1 MDLLLLYFF
10 AAVIISFICS
20 ILESVLL
27 SVNMAYISVLEKE
40 RPTAGALLKSH
51 KIGINKSIASIL
63 ILNTVANTLG
73 AAAVGAQAESIYGH
87 GAVFYVSIVLTFA
100 ILFFSEI
107 IPKTIG
113 AVYWKSLAPAAAY
126 VIRFFIWLTY
136 PIILMTLFVTNRISK
151 EDDLMSLSK
160 AELIEST
167 LLSED
172 EGVLGEKESDVIE
185 NILLLDKIRI
195 KEILTPR
202 TVVFGL
208 DGNRTIKD
216 IVENES
222 AIFKFSRVPVFDESI
237 ENTTGI
243 VMTKK
248 IFQQALKDDSVVLN
262 SIKKDIDYYNSSG
275 GGLTISGGE
284 PTLNFD
290 FSLNLL
296 KGAKELGIN
305 TNIET
310 NGYFNWNKFK
320 ELLPFLDL
328 IYCDIKI
335 IDADKNKEILKG
347 NSPKMIENIKRLSE
361 IDVPVEFRIPLIPT
375 FTSTDENLNDIINL
389 LKTLSIKKIHLLPY
403 HNMGEAKA
411 DKINNKLHKLEL
423 NYLSQDDLNNI
434 KILFNN
440 AGIKVKL
447 NN

>member
-63 ILNTVANTLG
+63 ILNTIANTLG

-87 GAVFYVSIVLTFA
+87 GAVFYVSIILTFA

-151 EDDLMSLSK
+151 SDDMLSLTK
-160 AELIEST
+160 EELIEST

-237 ENTTGI
+237 ENTVGI

-248 IFQQALKDDSVVLN
+248 IFKQALQDDSVTLN
-262 SIKKDIDYYNSSG
+262 SIKKDIFK
-275 GGLTISGGE
+275 ISE
-284 PTLNFD
+284 
-290 FSLNLL
+290 NLPVS
-296 KGAKELGIN
+296 KA
-305 TNIET
+305 
-310 NGYFNWNKFK
+310 
-320 ELLPFLDL
+320 LDL
-328 IYCDIKI
+328 FIKKKEHMFLVLDGYDQTEGI
-335 IDADKNKEILKG
+335 VTLEDCVETILGVEIVDESDSDADMREVAKQKMRLKRKLD
-347 NSPKMIENIKRLSE
+347 S
-361 IDVPVEFRIPLIPT
+361 VT
-375 FTSTDENLNDIINL
+375 ND
-389 LKTLSIKKIHLLPY
+389 
-403 HNMGEAKA
+403 ME
-411 DKINNKLHKLEL
+411 
-423 NYLSQDDLNNI
+423 
-434 KILFNN
+434 
-440 AGIKVKL
+440 
-447 NN
+447 

>member
-63 ILNTVANTLG
+63 ILNTIANTLG
-73 AAAVGAQAESIYGH
+73 AAAVGAQAESMYGA
-87 GAVFYVSIVLTFA
+87 GAVFYVSIILTFA

-151 EDDLMSLSK
+151 SDDSMHLTK
-160 AELIEST
+160 EELIEST

-172 EGVLGEKESDVIE
+172 EGLLGEKESDVIE

-208 DGNRTIKD
+208 NGNRTIKD

-237 ENTTGI
+237 ENTVGI

-248 IFQQALKDDSVVLN
+248 IFKQALQDDSVSLN
-262 SIKKDIDYYNSSG
+262 SIKKDIFK
-275 GGLTISGGE
+275 ISE
-284 PTLNFD
+284 
-290 FSLNLL
+290 NLPVS
-296 KGAKELGIN
+296 KA
-305 TNIET
+305 
-310 NGYFNWNKFK
+310 
-320 ELLPFLDL
+320 LDL
-328 IYCDIKI
+328 FIKKKEHMFLVLDGYDQTEGI
-335 IDADKNKEILKG
+335 VTLEDCVETILGVEIVDESDSDADMREVAKQKMRLKR
-347 NSPKMIENIKRLSE
+347 RL
-361 IDVPVEFRIPLIPT
+361 DNVT
-375 FTSTDENLNDIINL
+375 ND
-389 LKTLSIKKIHLLPY
+389 
-403 HNMGEAKA
+403 ME
-411 DKINNKLHKLEL
+411 
-423 NYLSQDDLNNI
+423 
-434 KILFNN
+434 
-440 AGIKVKL
+440 
-447 NN
+447 